1 VARTRTQTHFA
12 RELHRASGMDRLAR
26 GGLAALACLFAIA
39 CSQTNR
45 NSFVRTSSSVTALT
59 HVRVIDGTGRPAAD
73 DQTLV
78 IQNGRITAVGRSSA
92 VKIPQDARIRD
103 LTGQTALPGLVGMHE
118 HLFYQIERPGS
129 SPLITSAPDAFAKLY
144 LAAGVT
150 TIRTAGT
157 VDLAGDLRIKQQ
169 IDAEDAPGPKIDVT
183 GPYLNAVGNAPSPE
197 AIAHQVESA
206 ADEGATSFKAYTSL
220 RSAELK
226 AAIEAVH
233 KRGLRITGHL
243 CAVGYREAIAL
254 GIDNIEHGIIFDTDL
269 FSGKQRDQCPTQND
283 LFGEV
288 MQLNV
293 SDAAIQQV
301 IAELVRHG
309 VAVTSTLAV
318 IESYTGRDHVI
329 DPHIP
334 DLLASRL
341 RGPYRAGLARWS
353 NPNDGGARAFA
364 QLLHLEMAFERAFVA
379 AGGRLMA
386 GVDPTGW
393 GGTIAGSGDQREL
406 ELLVEAGLSPE
417 AAIKVATLNGAGFL
431 HKHDLGAIDRGQRA
445 DLVVVRG
452 NPSRQIDDVRNVE
465 MVMKD
470 GVEYDPAA
478 LTRSVAGSIGA
489 YDFTALLRWPANAI
503 MALLLVVVA
512 IYISR
517 MGRRRARRHYRDIWS
532 VEGLPRNDRKVS

>member
-1 VARTRTQTHFA
+1 MDRIWRGGRVALALLSVTA
-12 RELHRASGMDRLAR
+12 CSRASNH
-26 GGLAALACLFAIA
+26 
-39 CSQTNR
+39 T
-45 NSFVRTSSSVTALT
+45 FVRPTGPVTALT

-73 DQTLV
+73 DQTL
-78 IQNGRITAVGRSSA
+78 IIRDGRIAATGRSGA
-92 VKIPQDARIRD
+92 VKIPQGAEVRD
-103 LTGQTALPGLVGMHE
+103 LNGRTALPGLVGMHE

-129 SPLITSAPDAFAKLY
+129 SPLVTTAPEAFARLY

-157 VDLAGDLRIKQQ
+157 VDFVGDLRIKQQ
-169 IDAEDAPGPKIDVT
+169 IDSGAAPGPKINVT

-197 AIAHQVESA
+197 AIAQQIESA

-220 RSAELK
+220 RSPELK

-269 FSGKQRDQCPTQND
+269 YSGKQPDQCPTQQD
-283 LFGEV
+283 LFSDV
-288 MQLNV
+288 MQLTV
-293 SDAAIQQV
+293 SDAPIQRT
-301 IAELVRHG
+301 IAELVRRG
-309 VAVTSTLAV
+309 VAITSTLAV
-318 IESYTGRDHVI
+318 IESYTGRDHVV

-334 DLLASRL
+334 DLLASSL

-353 NPNDGGARAFA
+353 NPNDGGARAWA
-364 QLLHLEMAFERAFVA
+364 QLLHLEMAFEHAFVA
-379 AGGRLMA
+379 AGGRLLA
-386 GVDPTGW
+386 GVDPVGW

-431 HKHDLGAIDRGQRA
+431 HKHDVGTIDNGQRA

-452 NPSRQIDDVRNVE
+452 NPSLQIRDVRNVE

-470 GVEYDPAA
+470 GVDYDPAA
-478 LTRSVAGSIGA
+478 LTASVAGSIGA
-489 YDFTALLRWPANAI
+489 YDFSALMRWPANAI
-503 MALLLVVVA
+503 MAVLLVVVA
-512 IYISR
+512 LFISR
-517 MGRRRARRHYRDIWS
+517 MGRRRTRHYRDVWS
-532 VEGLPRNDRKVS
+532 VEGLPRTDRKAS